1 MIKFKAFSNICILF
15 LILTTSQSV
24 NAQYFGRNKV
34 QYNDFQFKVLHTPNF
49 NIYFYPEESKGAHT
63 AALLAER
70 WYKRQSFYFGD
81 SLHGK
86 QPLVLYG
93 SFPQFVQT
101 NIISGQISEGVGG
114 VTEPFKRRIVLPL
127 AGPLSETNHVIG
139 HELVHAFQYDITGA
153 MKSTFSG
160 QAPQLSKLPL
170 WFVEGMAE
178 FLTLGPDD
186 PFTAMWMRDA
196 VLNEIPTID
205 DLNNPE
211 YFPYRYGDALLA
223 YIAGRWG
230 DKKIADL
237 MTTSAYMGDINDAI
251 DTLFHVSSDSLSKL
265 WAESLHDQYD
275 SLKSQTKRP
284 ADYGKKIISSDNGGE
299 LNIAPVLSPDGKN
312 LVFFSSKNLFAID
325 LFLADA
331 KTGEIKRTIL
341 KTELDPHLESLE
353 FINSC
358 GSWNPDG
365 DKFIFPAVTKGRPIL
380 SIINV
385 NTGDIERE
393 KRFNNLGEILNPSWS
408 PDGRY
413 IVFSGNEGGLTDLF
427 IYDLQ
432 TDSLRRMTNDS
443 YAEIQPSWSPDG
455 SRIAFVTD
463 RFTTNLD
470 DLDIGN
476 YEIALLDPVS
486 GKITEVK
493 TFKDVKNIN
502 PQWSYDGKSIYF
514 LSAPQ
519 GITNLYKIELGSDN
533 ITQLTNLFVGITGIT
548 DISPALSI
556 AGENDEVVVSTFEK
570 RKYNIYR
577 FDKINPEAP
586 VNLTGSDPAKL
597 PPETRASTL
606 LVNSFADPH
615 YGLMPDS
622 NFTVTDYSPSLSLTG
637 ISQPS
642 VAAGIDRFGT
652 YVGGGISLLW
662 TDMLSDYT
670 LSTALQVQTN
680 PGISFFNSIS
690 AFAGY
695 LNTAHRWNW
704 GVAAQQLPLIYLGFG
719 AFGQDI
725 NGEPAYVE
733 QRIIYQ
739 ETHRELTG
747 ILMYPFNPVMRV
759 EFTGGY
765 QNITYTNSVETQA
778 VSLTTGQLL
787 VDKTEALPSPS
798 AINLASGSAALVY
811 DDSYFGATSP
821 ILGTRYRLE
830 ADEYVGT
837 LYWTNLLADYR
848 QYIMP
853 VMPFTLAGR
862 ILHLGRYGKSAEDG
876 RLYPLFLGF
885 PDMVRGYQYGTFSA
899 SESTGSNSLFNRL
912 IGSKILIANF
922 ELRFPL
928 LGLFGIGEGY
938 YGFLPIEFGG
948 FFDTGLAWDQGNKP
962 WFAGGDR
969 KPISSTGLVARINLF
984 GYLIGEVDFVRP
996 LDRPSKNWLWEFN
1009 FSQGF

>member
-1 MIKFKAFSNICILF
+1 MPKFKSIISLF
-15 LILTTSQSV
+15 AIYFVVLLTSTSYS
-24 NAQYFGRNKV
+24 QYFGRNKV

-49 NIYFYPEESKGAHT
+49 NIYFYPEESKGAHI
-63 AALLAER
+63 AALMAER

-101 NIISGQISEGVGG
+101 NIIGGQIGEGVGG
-114 VTEPFKRRIVLPL
+114 VTEPLRRRIVLPL
-127 AGPLSETNHVIG
+127 AGPLSETDHVIG

-153 MKSTFSG
+153 MRSTFGG

-178 FLTLGPDD
+178 FVTLGPND

-223 YIAGRWG
+223 YIAGKWG

-237 MTTSAYMGDINDAI
+237 LTTGAYLGSINDAI
-251 DTLFHVSSDSLSKL
+251 DTLFHVTPDSLSKL
-265 WAESLHDQYD
+265 WAQSLHNQYD
-275 SLKSQTKRP
+275 SLKSLTKKP
-284 ADYGKKIISSDNGGE
+284 SDYGKKLISEDNGGE

-331 KTGEIKRTIL
+331 ETGEIKRTIL
-341 KTELDPHLESLE
+341 RTELDPHLESLE
-353 FINSC
+353 FINSG
-358 GSWNPDG
+358 GSWNPAG

-380 SIINV
+380 SIINIR
-385 NTGDIERE
+385 NGDIEMER
-393 KRFNNLGEILNPSWS
+393 RFEDLGEILNPSWS

-413 IVFSGNEGGLTDLF
+413 IVFSGIQGGLSDLWM
-427 IYDLQ
+427 YDLQ
-432 TDSLRRMTNDS
+432 TDSLKRLTDDS
-443 YAEIQPSWSPDG
+443 YAELQPSWSPDG

-463 RFTTNLD
+463 RFSTDLK

-476 YEIALLDPVS
+476 YRLALLNPDN
-486 GKITEVK
+486 GEITEVE
-493 TFKDVKNIN
+493 TFNDVKNIN
-502 PQWSYDGKSIYF
+502 PQWSHDGKNIYF

-519 GITNLYKIELGSDN
+519 GITNLYKINLDSQD
-533 ITQLTNLFVGITGIT
+533 ITQMTNLFVGITGIT
-548 DISPALSI
+548 DISPALSV
-556 AGENDEVVVSTFEK
+556 AGQNDEIAVSTFEK

-577 FDKINPEAP
+577 FDNVNPENP
-586 VNLTGSDPAKL
+586 VKLSGPDPAVL
-597 PPETRASTL
+597 PPETKASTL
-606 LVNSFADPH
+606 LVNSFADPD
-615 YGLMPDS
+615 YGLISDS
-622 NFTVTDYSPSLSLTG
+622 SFNVTDYSPSLSLTG

-662 TDMLSDYT
+662 SDMLSNYT
-670 LSTALQVQTN
+670 LSSALQVQTN

-704 GVAAQQLPLIYLGFG
+704 GVAVQQLPLIYLGFG
-719 AFGQDI
+719 TYGQDI

-733 QRIIYQ
+733 QRLIYQ
-739 ETHRELTG
+739 ETHRQLTG
-747 ILMYPFNPVMRV
+747 LLMYPFSQVMRV
-759 EFTGGY
+759 ELTGGY
-765 QNITYTNSVETQA
+765 RNITYTNSVETRA
-778 VSLTTGQLL
+778 VSLITGQLL
-787 VDKTEALPSPS
+787 QDNTESLGAPS
-798 AINLASGSAALVY
+798 AINLATASAALVY
-811 DDSYFGATSP
+811 DNSYFGATSP

-830 ADEYVGT
+830 ADQYVGT

-848 QYIMP
+848 EYIMP

-862 ILHLGRYGKSAEDG
+862 LLHLGRYGTSAEDE
-876 RLYPLFLGF
+876 RLYPLFLGY
-885 PDMVRGYQYGTFSA
+885 PDLVRGYQYATFSA
-899 SESTGSNSLFNRL
+899 SESDLFNRI
-912 IGSKILIANF
+912 IGSKMLIANF

-948 FFDTGLAWDQGNKP
+948 FFDTGLAWDQRNKP

-969 KPISSTGLVARINLF
+969 KPVSSAGLVARINLF

-996 LDRPSKNWLWEFN
+996 LSRPDKKWLWEFN

>member
-1 MIKFKAFSNICILF
+1 MLRISSLSFLLFSLF
-15 LILTTSQSV
+15 VIFFSDIS

-34 QYNDFQFKVLHTPNF
+34 QYYDFQFKILHTPNF
-49 NIYFYPEESKGAHT
+49 DIYFYPEEAKGAHL
-63 AALLAER
+63 AALMAER
-70 WYKRQSFYFGD
+70 WYKRQSFFFGD

-101 NIISGQISEGVGG
+101 NIISGQIPEGVGG
-114 VTEPFKRRIVLPL
+114 VTEPLRRRIVLPL
-127 AGPLSETNHVIG
+127 AGPLGETNHVIG
-139 HELVHAFQYDITGA
+139 HELIHAFQYDITGA
-153 MKSTFSG
+153 MKSTFGG
-160 QAPQLSKLPL
+160 QAPSLSKLPL

-205 DLNNPE
+205 DLTNPE

-223 YIAGRWG
+223 YIAGKWG

-237 MTTSAYMGDINDAI
+237 LTTSAYLGNVNDAI
-251 DTLFHVSSDSLSKL
+251 DTLFHVSTDSLSKL
-265 WAESLHDQYD
+265 WAQSLHTQYD
-275 SLKSQTKRP
+275 SLKNETKRP
-284 ADYGKKIISSDNGGE
+284 SDYGKKIISSDNGGD

-331 KTGEIKRTIL
+331 ETGKIKRTIL
-341 KTELDPHLESLE
+341 STELDPHLESLE
-353 FINSC
+353 FINSA
-358 GSWNPDG
+358 GSWNPAG
-365 DKFIFPAVTKGRPIL
+365 DRFVFPAVTKGRPIL
-380 SIINV
+380 SIINTH
-385 NTGDIERE
+385 TGDIEKE
-393 KRFNNLGEILNPSWS
+393 KRFKNLGEVLNPSWS
-408 PDGRY
+408 PDGRH
-413 IVFSGNEGGLTDLF
+413 IVFSGIEGGLTDLF
-427 IYDLQ
+427 IYDLE
-432 TDSLRRMTNDS
+432 TDTLKRITNDY

-455 SRIAFVTD
+455 SKIVFATD
-463 RFTTNLD
+463 RFTTNLN

-476 YEIALLDPVS
+476 YQLALLDPS
-486 GKITEVK
+486 NGKITEIN

-502 PQWSYDGKSIYF
+502 PQWSHDGKSIYF

-519 GITNLYKIELGSDN
+519 GITNLYKIELDSSK

-548 DISPALSI
+548 DISPALSV
-556 AGENDEVVVSTFEK
+556 AGENDQIVVSIFEK

-577 FDKINPEAP
+577 FNQINPVKPIE
-586 VNLTGSDPAKL
+586 LTGSNPAIL
-597 PPETRASTL
+597 PPETRESNL
-606 LVNSFADPH
+606 LVNSFADPK
-615 YGLMPDS
+615 YGLISDS
-622 NFTVTDYSPSLSLTG
+622 SFTVSNYSPSLSLTG

-662 TDMLSDYT
+662 SDMLSDYT

-695 LNTAHRWNW
+695 LNTAQRWNW

-719 AFGQDI
+719 AGYANV
-725 NGEPAYVE
+725 NGETAYLQQTV
-733 QRIIYQ
+733 IYQ

-747 ILMYPFNPVMRV
+747 ILMYPINPVMRV

-765 QNITYTNSVETQA
+765 QNISYNNTLQTQA
-778 VSLTTGQLL
+778 VSVNSGALL
-787 VDKTEALPSPS
+787 ENKTEDLASPS
-798 AINLASGSAALVY
+798 AINLATGSAALVY

-830 ADEYVGT
+830 ADQYVGT
-837 LYWTNLLADYR
+837 LVWTNLLADYR
-848 QYIMP
+848 EYFMP
-853 VMPFTLAGR
+853 VRPFTIAGR
-862 ILHLGRYGKSAEDG
+862 ILHLGRYGRSADDA
-876 RLYPLFLGF
+876 RLYPLFLGY
-885 PDMVRGYQYGTFSA
+885 PDLVRGYQYGSFS
-899 SESTGSNSLFNRL
+899 SQEYSNNSSTFNR
-912 IGSKILIANF
+912 IVGSKLIVANV

-928 LGLFGIGEGY
+928 LGLFGIGKGY

-948 FFDTGLAWDQGNKP
+948 FFDSGLAWDHADKP

-969 KPISSTGLVARINLF
+969 KPVSSTGLVARINLF
-984 GYLIGEVDFVRP
+984 GFFIAEVDYVKPINRP
-996 LDRPSKNWLWEFN
+996 GKGWLWEFN
-1009 FSQGF
+1009 FMQGF